1 MFMDSGVAALRGVKE
16 FYGVP
21 NSLKLKWIEQKVKI
35 SFTKIQKICKNLT
48 PILNIFKISE
58 N

>member
-1 MFMDSGVAALRGVKE
+1 MDSGVAALRGVKE